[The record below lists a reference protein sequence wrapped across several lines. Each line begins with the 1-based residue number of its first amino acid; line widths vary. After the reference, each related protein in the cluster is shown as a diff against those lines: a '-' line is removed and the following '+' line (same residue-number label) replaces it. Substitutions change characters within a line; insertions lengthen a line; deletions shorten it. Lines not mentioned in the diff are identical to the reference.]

1 MEVHHHSH
9 HPKKWKEYI
18 TEFLMLF
25 FAVSLGFMAENI
37 REGHIEKERSHEL
50 VSSFIRDV
58 ELNIVFM
65 DSLIQSNKK
74 SLLKSDSIALYI
86 VKTKKDI
93 DLNLVFEIPVV
104 SYRYLNNNDTYD
116 QMKSSGSLR
125 YVKDTI
131 LLRKMIEYS
140 NLSKATEFRSVT
152 QEYDYTKNEFQ
163 NTLNKYIPIEIAANK
178 HSTSIT
184 SIKFHKLFS
193 SDSNHVKFFQETKD
207 LVNGKTFMLDN
218 SMLPTFKKEIVPVIY
233 RKTSLMYA
241 SMNFMYMTRRSAIEL
256 LEYYKTHNQH

>member
-1 MEVHHHSH
+1 
-9 HPKKWKEYI
+9 
-18 TEFLMLF
+18 MLF
-25 FAVSLGFMAENI
+25 LAVSLGFMAENI

-58 ELNIVFM
+58 ELNIVLM
-65 DSLIQSNKK
+65 DSLIHSNKK

-86 VKTKKDI
+86 IKTKKDI
-93 DLNLVFEIPVV
+93 DLNVVFEIPSA
-104 SYRYLNNNDTYD
+104 SYRYLSNNDTYD

-140 NLSKATEFRSVT
+140 NLSKATEFRSIT

-163 NTLNKYIPIEIAANK
+163 NTINKYIPIEIAANK
-178 HSTSIT
+178 HSKSIT
-184 SIKFHKLFS
+184 SVKFHTLFS

-207 LVNGKTFMLDN
+207 LVNGKIFMLDN
-218 SMLPTFKKEIVPVIY
+218 SILPTFKKEIVPVIY

>member
-37 REGHIEKERSHEL
+37 REGYIEKERSHEL

-58 ELNIVFM
+58 ELNIVLM

-93 DLNLVFEIPVV
+93 DLNLVYEIPVL

-116 QMKSSGSLR
+116 QMKSTGSLR

-152 QEYDYTKNEFQ
+152 QEYDYTKNE
-163 NTLNKYIPIEIAANK
+163 
-178 HSTSIT
+178 SVIT
-184 SIKFHKLFS
+184 FS
-193 SDSNHVKFFQETKD
+193 SK
-207 LVNGKTFMLDN
+207 
-218 SMLPTFKKEIVPVIY
+218 
-233 RKTSLMYA
+233 
-241 SMNFMYMTRRSAIEL
+241 
-256 LEYYKTHNQH
+256 

>member
-25 FAVSLGFMAENI
+25 LAVTLGFLAENL
-37 REGHIEKERSHEL
+37 REIYVEKERSHEL

-58 ELNIVFM
+58 ELNVVLI

-86 VKTKKDI
+86 IKTKKDI
-93 DLNLVFEIPVV
+93 DLNTVFEIPSA
-104 SYRYLNNNDTYD
+104 SYRYLSNNDTYD

-125 YVKDTI
+125 YVKDTV

-140 NLSKATEFRSVT
+140 NLSKATEFRSIT

-163 NTLNKYIPIEIAANK
+163 NTINKYIPIEIAANK
-178 HSTSIT
+178 HSRSIT
-184 SIKFHKLFS
+184 SVKFHTLFS

-207 LVNGKTFMLDN
+207 LVNGKTFTLDN
-218 SMLPTFKKEIVPVIY
+218 SMLPTFKKEMVPVIY

-241 SMNFMYMTRRSAIEL
+241 SINFLYMTRRSAQEL
-256 LEYYKTHNQH
+256 LQYYKTHNQH

>member
-25 FAVSLGFMAENI
+25 LAVTLGFLAENL
-37 REGHIEKERSHEL
+37 REVYVEKERSHEL
-50 VSSFIRDV
+50 ISSFIRDV
-58 ELNIVFM
+58 ELNVVLM

-93 DLNLVFEIPVV
+93 DLNVVYEIPAV
-104 SYRYLNNNDTYD
+104 SYRYLSNNDTYD

-125 YVKDTI
+125 YVKDTV

-140 NLSKATEFRSVT
+140 NLSKATEFRSVI

-163 NTLNKYIPIEIAANK
+163 NTLNKFIPIEIAANK
-178 HSTSIT
+178 HSTAIT

-218 SMLPTFKKEIVPVIY
+218 SILTTFKKELVPVIY

-241 SMNFMYMTRRSAIEL
+241 SINFLYMTRRSAQEL
-256 LEYYKTHNQH
+256 LQYYKTHNQH